1 MEHYEKHTKIGTDTY
16 TSLFAIQSVPLLQK
30 YYTAFKKLNK
40 KGLKIAAIF
49 TYAANEDM
57 DEGADTPQSRE
68 FLEQCI
74 NDYNEMFFNGK
85 EKLSFGLDTFDA
97 YRKDI
102 AKRLKQKEVPQIDIL
117 LVVNMF
123 LTGFDSKPL
132 NTLYLDKPLFW
143 HSLVQAYSRTNRI

>member
-1 MEHYEKHTKIGTDTY
+1 
-16 TSLFAIQSVPLLQK
+16 
-30 YYTAFKKLNK
+30 
-40 KGLKIAAIF
+40 
-49 TYAANEDM
+49 
-57 DEGADTPQSRE
+57 
-68 FLEQCI
+68 
-74 NDYNEMFFNGK
+74 MFSNGK

-132 NTLYLDKPLFW
+132 TFYRRTKKRDREYELIFAERKHIDGKRI
-143 HSLVQAYSRTNRI
+143 HSTMYGRTYVD